1 MYRYMH
7 HAVTILV
14 KMQPSEVDSLPDL
27 VLTLDTDKASKYTD
41 VISGLDR
48 GQEIGFN
55 ATLKSLG
62 GDMQSRHFHLRTIWK
77 KDGFMEVAPHVHED
91 GRYADK
97 PRLIRGQYKMLENQ
111 GEATK
116 AIEGEKPAAAAPTH
130 DSNETDKFI

>member
-14 KMQPSEVDSLPDL
+14 KMQPSEIETLPDL
-27 VLTLDTDKASKYTD
+27 VLTLDTDKAAKYTD
-41 VISGLDR
+41 IISGLDR

-62 GDMQSRHFHLRTIWK
+62 GDMQSRHFHLRSIWK
-77 KDGFMEVAPHVHED
+77 KDGFIEVAPHVHED

-97 PRLIRGQYKMLENQ
+97 PRLIRGQAKMLDNQ
-111 GEATK
+111 EVTPK
-116 AIEGEKPAAAAPTH
+116 AIEEEKPSTPTPAH
-130 DSNETDKFI
+130 DKEETDKFI